1 MSLPPAPDRAE
12 SPLVAEVAD
21 AAFDLLGS
29 GRQTAPFSADRPAF
43 SMADAYLVTDAV
55 RRRREA
61 AGSRVVGR
69 KIGFTNRT
77 IWDEY
82 GVRAPIW
89 GYVFDTTQHELAE
102 HADQARPFPLA
113 GIAEPRIEPEIVFGF
128 ASAPDP
134 AMDERAIL
142 GCVAWVAHGFE
153 IVQSIHPD
161 WRFAAPDTVAAY
173 GLHGALLVGPRH
185 ALAGEDLDAW
195 ARDLAAFEIDI
206 LRDGEALDHG
216 RAANVLDGPL
226 AALRHFV
233 GLLAADPVNPGI
245 AAGEV
250 VTTGTL
256 TKAFPVAPG
265 QVWSTRLHGLP
276 LAGIRLALG

>member
-1 MSLPPAPDRAE
+1 MRRHERRHPIGPAQN
-12 SPLVAEVAD
+12 
-21 AAFDLLGS
+21 LLR
-29 GRQTAPFSADRPAF
+29 RQPAQQ
-43 SMADAYLVTDAV
+43 ANHQ
-55 RRRREA
+55 R
-61 AGSRVVGR
+61 
-69 KIGFTNRT
+69 
-77 IWDEY
+77 
-82 GVRAPIW
+82 RAP
-89 GYVFDTTQHELAE
+89 
-102 HADQARPFPLA
+102 
-113 GIAEPRIEPEIVFGF
+113 
-128 ASAPDP
+128 
-134 AMDERAIL
+134 
-142 GCVAWVAHGFE
+142 
-153 IVQSIHPD
+153 
-161 WRFAAPDTVAAY
+161 TVA
-173 GLHGALLVGPRH
+173 GANRIGPRH